1 MNTNELNISQIKV
14 EISKIEIED
23 YPEYILLLKEDER
36 AGVRQIAVSLE
47 KKYQSYIKESI
58 RIDQMREFEDR
69 LYEQGYEY
77 IAGIDEVGR
86 GPLAGPVVSC
96 ALVLP
101 QESHLLYINDSKK
114 LSITKRE
121 ALYEEIKQEAISM
134 GIGIV
139 DNDMIDEVNIYEAT
153 KQSMKDAIDNSQLAP
168 QIVLID
174 AMHIDGLHIPQK
186 SIIRGDQKCYSV
198 AAASIV
204 AKVTRDKMMDTYD
217 EMYPEYHF
225 KSNKGYGTQEH
236 IDAIRKYGTCPI
248 HRMSFLNNILKNV

>member
-1 MNTNELNISQIKV
+1 MNTKEMSISQIKS
-14 EISKIEIED
+14 EITKVNIED
-23 YPEYILLLKEDER
+23 YPEYILLLKRDER
-36 AGVRQIAVSLE
+36 AGVQQIAISLE

-58 RIDQMREFEDR
+58 RIDQMKQFEDK
-69 LYEQGYEY
+69 LYAQGYEY

-96 ALVLP
+96 AVVLP
-101 QESHLLYINDSKK
+101 QDSHLLYINDSKK
-114 LSITKRE
+114 LSIAKRE
-121 ALYEEIKQEAISM
+121 ALHEQIKREAISI
-134 GIGIV
+134 GVGIV
-139 DNDMIDEVNIYEAT
+139 DKDMIDEVNIYEAT
-153 KQSMKDAIDNSQLAP
+153 KQSMKDAIDNSQLTP

-186 SIIRGDQKCYSV
+186 SIIKGDEKCYSI

-236 IDAIRKYGTCPI
+236 IDAIHKYGTCPI
-248 HRMSFLNNILKNV
+248 HRMSFLNN

>member
-1 MNTNELNISQIKV
+1 MKTNELNISQIKS

-23 YPEYILLLKEDER
+23 YPEYILLLKKDER
-36 AGVRQIAVSLE
+36 AGVQRLSASLE
-47 KKYQSYIKESI
+47 KKYEAYIKENM
-58 RIDQMREFEDR
+58 RIDAMREFEQQ
-69 LYEQGYEY
+69 LYGQGYEY
-77 IAGIDEVGR
+77 IAGMDEVGR

-96 ALVLP
+96 ALVLSRD
-101 QESHLLYINDSKK
+101 SHLLYINDSKK
-114 LSITKRE
+114 LSIAKRE
-121 ALYEEIKQEAISM
+121 ALCEEIKKEAISI

-139 DNDMIDEVNIYEAT
+139 DKDVIDEINIYEAT
-153 KQSMKDAIDNSQLAP
+153 KQSMRDAIDNSQITP

-174 AMHIDGLHIPQK
+174 AMHIDGLQIPQK
-186 SIIRGDQKCYSV
+186 SIIKGDEKCYSI

-236 IDAIRKYGTCPI
+236 IDAIHKYGICPI
-248 HRMSFLNNILKNV
+248 HRMSFLNNILKSV